1 MDIFTIT
8 ALVLAAAAVGL
19 SFIPQFPA
27 VVAGWLALLCAHL
40 GGFPFINSKV
50 LIFWGAAS
58 IIVIMLGILQPKVLT
73 PTRSGQGYVVGGATV
88 GAILGLLA
96 ANVTASIIAGSIIG
110 AVLGAVAY
118 MRTPKSPRLKLTS
131 PLFVQYLCAK
141 GLPAVVS
148 CSMAAIV
155 VALVL

>member
-8 ALVLAAAAVGL
+8 ASVLAAAAVGL
-19 SFIPQFPA
+19 SFIPHFPA

-40 GGFPFINSKV
+40 GGYSFINSKV
-50 LIFWGAAS
+50 LIFWGVAS

-73 PTRSGQGYVVGGATV
+73 TARNGQGYVVGGAIA
-88 GAILGLLA
+88 GALLGLLA

-110 AVLGAVAY
+110 AAFGAVAY
-118 MRTPKSPRLKLTS
+118 MRTPKSPRLKITS
-131 PLFVQYLCAK
+131 PLFLQYLCAK
-141 GLPAVVS
+141 GLPAVIS

-155 VALVL
+155 LALVL

>member
-8 ALVLAAAAVGL
+8 ASVLAAAAVGL

-58 IIVIMLGILQPKVLT
+58 IIVILQPKVLT
-73 PTRSGQGYVVGGATV
+73 STRSGQGYVVGGATV